1 MRPRR
6 SSDLNKTH
14 PSCLVCGEEVDMQF
28 RTAKPKPMSKLV
40 HLTASVLHW
49 STGYSWKY
57 TIWYAT
63 LAVRTRQWQETRGE
77 SEGKWKCV
85 CLCVS
90 QPIALSSLILNH
102 EAIVHDT
109 LLCSAQIWLFT
120 VSTEIWQA
128 RLLSLNS
135 LGQMGVCHNLFL
147 SFFPPLFSSPSS
159 PFHSANPPSTPHFV
173 ANLPALP
180 VQIDKFNQLQK
191 NKWKRENE
199 ACEGDN
205 LCWGE
210 RCGWL
215 ACRQVTAWQTL
226 RIMEIVSELKEPRN
240 GAIQNRRT

>member
-1 MRPRR
+1 MCCTEVPDTHGSTQFGTQLSLSERDSDRKQEGSRR
-6 SSDLNKTH
+6 
-14 PSCLVCGEEVDMQF
+14 
-28 RTAKPKPMSKLV
+28 
-40 HLTASVLHW
+40 
-49 STGYSWKY
+49 
-57 TIWYAT
+57 
-63 LAVRTRQWQETRGE
+63 E
-77 SEGKWKCV
+77 SESV
-85 CLCVS
+85 SACVS

-135 LGQMGVCHNLFL
+135 LGQMGVCHNLFYL
-147 SFFPPLFSSPSS
+147 PPHPLFSSPSS

-240 GAIQNRRT
+240 GAIQNTRT